1 MNLLLNSVS
10 CAIVRQFQLHFCEK
24 LHFDYLLTRSLLIKA
39 CTCGYAPKRHPQTSR
54 MALGYFDSL
63 DSSVLPSSVQQFL
76 QLPEIICLS
85 WMSNLWISSQEE
97 HNRVGLLKPRARH
110 SSKLWIATDSITNWV
125 NKATVVDQSIMKS
138 STDLFRGS
146 TWRCIFVSNSY
157 GLWLWWILK

>member
-1 MNLLLNSVS
+1 MFINN
-10 CAIVRQFQLHFCEK
+10 I
-24 LHFDYLLTRSLLIKA
+24 YLFGRSLLIKA

-54 MALGYFDSL
+54 MAFGYFDSL
-63 DSSVLPSSVQQFL
+63 DSSVFPSSVQQFL

-138 STDLFRGS
+138 STTLGGQPGGVFLYRTLMVYGS
-146 TWRCIFVSNSY
+146 DEFWS
-157 GLWLWWILK
+157 K